1 MSAWPRPTTADIG
14 LRAFSSSPNR
24 LFSEAALGM
33 QNILLSSL
41 AQKTINAHVRHSAQ
55 WQISAPFVNDEKQ
68 WDLLLI
74 QWLEEVLYRTE
85 IHQQWLIDCQ
95 ISTTW
100 KENEVILSAQVSWV
114 HSEKIEREV
123 EIKAVT
129 SHELQFTEL
138 QVNEM
143 AISQWEDVPD
153 FQGPGWFCDV
163 VFDI

>member
-1 MSAWPRPTTADIG
+1 M
-14 LRAFSSSPNR
+14 
-24 LFSEAALGM
+24 
-33 QNILLSSL
+33 
-41 AQKTINAHVRHSAQ
+41 
-55 WQISAPFVNDEKQ
+55 
-68 WDLLLI
+68 
-74 QWLEEVLYRTE
+74 LYRTE

-114 HSEKIEREV
+114 HSEEIEREV

-143 AISQWEDVPD
+143 AISQWGDVPD